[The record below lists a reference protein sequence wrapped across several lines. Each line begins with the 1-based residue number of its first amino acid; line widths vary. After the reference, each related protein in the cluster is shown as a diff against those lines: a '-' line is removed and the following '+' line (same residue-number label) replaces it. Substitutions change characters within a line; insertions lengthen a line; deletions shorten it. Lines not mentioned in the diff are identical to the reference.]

1 MDFLSK
7 IKKQVA
13 DFLNILKA
21 DLNVESD
28 SIQIKIN
35 KTDHDGE
42 FTILVFPLAKMLGLS
57 PQELSVKL
65 NDMFAKH
72 IENKEF
78 SSSPVGGFLNLRMN
92 NEFWINRLNSFVNE
106 DLKQLFLKTNQTV
119 FVEFSSPNTNK
130 PLHLG
135 HIRNILLGW
144 SVSKILERAGNKVI
158 RTQVINDRG
167 IAICKSMVAWQLFGN
182 GVVPETAGIKGDHF
196 VGDYYVRFETEFKAE
211 YTEWQESLI
220 GKNRYEELKRES
232 ESSQDFYDRYKNT
245 YFNEVSKLGNLA
257 KVSLLKW
264 ERHDP
269 DTLALWNKMNGWV
282 LNGFE
287 VSYKNL
293 GVSFDINYFES
304 KTYTLGREIIREAIE
319 KGIFYQKPDSSVW
332 INLEDVGLDEKLVL
346 RSDGT
351 SVYIT
356 QDIGMANMRFNE
368 FKFDKC
374 IYVVAD
380 EQDYHF
386 KVLFETIKKLKEPY
400 AEHLYHLSY
409 GMVELPSG
417 KMKSREGTV
426 VDADELIEE
435 VISEARN
442 NSVERGEVSEL
453 SKEEQEEIVRKI
465 GMAALKYHIIKV
477 HPKKRMIFDPK
488 ESVDLQGHTG
498 PYIQNAYVR
507 IKSIYRKLD
516 TEVIAQSSYQD
527 HIINTEEKELLLQL
541 YDYKNVI
548 QLSANSFDPSLVA
561 NFAYNLAKAFHRF
574 YHEHSILK
582 AENESARAFRILL
595 SKSVGNTLQDAMEL
609 LGIEMPEQ
617 M

>member
-7 IKKQVA
+7 IKLQVS
-13 DFLNILKA
+13 DFLNNTKQ
-21 DLNVESD
+21 DLNIDPE

-42 FTILVFPLAKMLGLS
+42 FTILVFPLAKQLGSS
-57 PQELSVKL
+57 PQEVSAKL
-65 NDMFAKH
+65 EEMLNQDQS
-72 IENKEF
+72 NNEF
-78 SSSPVGGFLNLRMN
+78 KASPVGGFLNLRMSN
-92 NEFWINRLNSFVNE
+92 NFWINRLNSLIQQ
-106 DLKQLFLKTNQTV
+106 DLSQLFKAANKTV

-144 SVSKILERAGNKVI
+144 SVSKILERTGNKVI
-158 RTQVINDRG
+158 KTQVVNDRG
-167 IAICKSMVAWQLFGN
+167 IAICKSMVAWQLFGKGIEPKDA
-182 GVVPETAGIKGDHF
+182 GVKGDHF
-196 VGDYYVRFETEFKAE
+196 VGDYYVLFETEFKSE
-211 YTEWQESLI
+211 YKSWQISTEGSE
-220 GKNRYEELKRES
+220 RYNLLKKED
-232 ESSQDFYDRYKNT
+232 ESSGDFFDRYKNT
-245 YFNEVSKLGNLA
+245 YFNEISKLGRMA
-257 KVSLLKW
+257 KESLLKW
-264 ERHDP
+264 ESHDP
-269 DTLALWNKMNGWV
+269 DTIALWKKMNAWV
-282 LNGFE
+282 LEGFE
-287 VSYKNL
+287 SSYKML
-293 GVSFDINYFES
+293 GIHFDINYFES
-304 KTYTLGREIIREAIE
+304 QTYKLGRDIIKDAIL

-332 INLEDVGLDEKLVL
+332 INLEDVGLDHKLVL

-351 SVYIT
+351 SIYIT
-356 QDIGMANMRFNE
+356 QDIGMANLRYNE

-386 KVLFETIKKLKEPY
+386 KVLFETIKKLHEPY
-400 AEHLYHLSY
+400 GENLFHLSY

-426 VDADELIEE
+426 VDADELVDE
-435 VISEARN
+435 VINEARN
-442 NSVERGEVSEL
+442 NSIERGEVSEL

-507 IKSIYRKLD
+507 IRSIYRRLN
-516 TEVIAQSSYQD
+516 TEHIAKTSYDDYQV
-527 HIINTEEKELLLQL
+527 NSEEKELLLQL
-541 YDYKNVI
+541 CDYKNVI
-548 QLSANSFDPSLVA
+548 ELAANLYDPSLIA

-582 AENESARAFRILL
+582 AENEKAKAFRILL
-595 SKSVGNTLQDAMEL
+595 SERVGETLKDAMEL

>member
-7 IKKQVA
+7 IKTQVS
-13 DFLNILKA
+13 DFLNSMKK
-21 DLNVESD
+21 DLHLDPET
-28 SIQIKIN
+28 IQIKIN

-42 FTILVFPLAKMLGLS
+42 FTLLVFPLAKAVGIS
-57 PQELSVKL
+57 PQELSIKL
-65 NDMFAKH
+65 EALFS
-72 IENKEF
+72 ENKENNDF
-78 SSSPVGGFLNLRMN
+78 TCKPVGGFLNLRMSN
-92 NEFWINRLNSFVNE
+92 SFWINRLNVLNSQQLN
-106 DLKQLFLKTNQTV
+106 QLFTATNKTV

-144 SVSKILERAGNKVI
+144 SVSKILDRTGNKVI

-167 IAICKSMVAWQLFGN
+167 IAICKSMIAWQLFGN
-182 GVVPETAGIKGDHF
+182 GVEPESAGIKGDHL
-196 VGDYYVRFETEFKAE
+196 VGDYYVRFETEFKIE
-211 YTEWQESLI
+211 YQEWQNSVD
-220 GKNRYEELKRES
+220 GVTCYNTLKKEG
-232 ESSQDFYDRYKNT
+232 ESSSDFYDRYKNT
-245 YFNEVSKLGNLA
+245 YFNEISKLGGLA
-257 KVSLLKW
+257 KESLQKW
-264 ERHDP
+264 EKHDAE
-269 DTLALWNKMNGWV
+269 TLALWKRMNGWV
-282 LNGFE
+282 LKGFE
-287 VSYKNL
+287 VSYQNL

-304 KTYTLGREIIREAIE
+304 QTYTLGREIIKEAIA

-332 INLEDVGLDEKLVL
+332 IDLEDVGLDQKLVL

-356 QDIGMANMRFNE
+356 QDIGMANMRYKE
-368 FKFDKC
+368 FRFDNC

-386 KVLFETIKKLKEPY
+386 KVLFETIKKLREPY
-400 AEHLYHLSY
+400 ADQLYHLSY

-435 VISEARN
+435 VINEARN
-442 NSVERGEVSEL
+442 NSIERGEVSDL
-453 SKEEQEEIVRKI
+453 STDEQEEIVRKI

-507 IKSIYRKLD
+507 IKSIYRKLE
-516 TEVIAQSSYQD
+516 TGQIAQNSYKD
-527 HIINTEEKELLLQL
+527 YSVNAEEKELLLQL
-541 YDYKNVI
+541 CDYKNVI
-548 QLSANSFDPSLVA
+548 ELSANSYDPSLVA
-561 NFAYNLAKAFHRF
+561 NYAYNLAKAYHRF

-582 AENESARAFRILL
+582 AETDEAKAFRILL
-595 SKSVGNTLQDAMEL
+595 SKSVGDTLQDAMNL